1 MPRDRNKPIHSV
13 HKTDMC
19 LWRDSEELHT
29 LRKKLNKPTKQMLK
43 NFLVYVWYCFTVLG
57 SLKISQPNT
66 KQNKTIKYKT
76 RQQRAPTKKKKKKK
90 KKDIIQIFLYFFATG
105 II

>member
-1 MPRDRNKPIHSV
+1 
-13 HKTDMC
+13 
-19 LWRDSEELHT
+19 
-29 LRKKLNKPTKQMLK
+29 MLK

-90 KKDIIQIFLYFFATG
+90 KKKI
-105 II
+105 